1 MDVTN
6 NVATMSVKTFSISMA
21 ERAYQQA
28 RDEAE
33 RAGVSMSAWMTRAA
47 REKIQR
53 DAAAPIAEADR
64 RTGQAWADWTE
75 ANAGDFPA
83 HGPDDAGAGS

>member
-1 MDVTN
+1 
-6 NVATMSVKTFSISMA
+6 MSVKTFSISMA

-28 RDEAE
+28 REEAE

-64 RTGQAWADWTE
+64 RTGHAWADWTE

-83 HGPDDAGAGS
+83 HGPEDAGGGS

>member
-1 MDVTN
+1 
-6 NVATMSVKTFSISMA
+6 MSVKTFSISMA
-21 ERAYQQA
+21 ERAYRQA
-28 RDEAE
+28 RKEAE

-53 DAAAPIAEADR
+53 DAATPVAEADLR
-64 RTGQAWADWTE
+64 AGHDWADWGD

-83 HGPDDAGAGS
+83 GGPGDGRARP

>member
-1 MDVTN
+1 
-6 NVATMSVKTFSISMA
+6 MSVKTFSISMA
-21 ERAYQQA
+21 ERAYRQA
-28 RDEAE
+28 REEAK

-47 REKIQR
+47 REKLQR

-64 RTGQAWADWTE
+64 RSGEDWAEWSE

-83 HGPDDAGAGS
+83 QPAGQQGDA